1 MSRAEDYERIQMFC
15 MKLSN
20 YVRYLFTDGFSVV
33 PLETECAMVRE
44 YVEIQNIRRRTE
56 NAKVKEDIPEDFA
69 VFGNPAATDDVC
81 GKFAKARGGETAGH
95 MRFPSAGK
103 AVLEAGT
110 RSGAVCAG

>member
-1 MSRAEDYERIQMFC
+1 MKKIQMFC

-56 NAKVKEDIPEDFA
+56 NKVKEDIPEDLR
-69 VFGNPAATDDVC
+69 C
-81 GKFAKARGGETAGH
+81 LWKSR
-95 MRFPSAGK
+95 R
-103 AVLEAGT
+103 
-110 RSGAVCAG
+110 CY